1 MARRRLAAL
10 VGLGLA
16 VLVATPGL
24 SCTTVCLLEQEKAVV
39 AYNYDF
45 HPSEGLVLVNKR
57 GTKTISALRTQAAA
71 WTAAYG
77 SVTFN
82 QFGRDNPMTGINEK
96 GLVVAQMWLDKT
108 RYPPADAR
116 PAIGIL
122 EWIQYN
128 LDRHASVAEVVTN
141 AEAVRPTS
149 RSPIHYLVADAGGD
163 TATLEFLDEKLV
175 IHRGATMPVRAL
187 ANSTY
192 ADSVAA
198 FERAKSSGVM
208 PVTVSSIDRFVRA
221 AMLAGKGGAE
231 PIGRGFEILASVAQ
245 PHFTRWSVVYDM
257 SAREVHFRTE
267 GNQAIRRLALA
278 GLDFSCATP
287 VKMLDVTAGGA
298 GDVDAA
304 LADYTMAANRALIES
319 SFAKTPFLREV
330 PAAVKDALAAH
341 PSVTSSCAPAD
352 SRRTPGNSSR

>member
-1 MARRRLAAL
+1 MARRHLGAL
-10 VGLGLA
+10 VGLGVA
-16 VLVATPGL
+16 VLIAPPVL
-24 SCTTVCLLEQEKAVV
+24 SCTTVCLLEKEKAVV

-45 HPSEGLVLVNKR
+45 HSPEGLVLVNKR
-57 GTKTISALRTQAAA
+57 GTKKVGAVRSQGAT
-71 WTAAYG
+71 WTATYG

-82 QFGRDNPMTGINEK
+82 QFGRDNPMTGINKK
-96 GLVVAQMWLDKT
+96 GLVVAQMWLDET

-128 LDRHASVAEVVTN
+128 LDRHASVAEVVAQ

-149 RSPIHYLVADAGGD
+149 RYPIHYLVADVSGD
-163 TATLEFLDEKLV
+163 AATLEFLDEKLV
-175 IHRGATMPVRAL
+175 VRRGATMPVRAL

-198 FERAKSSGVM
+198 FEKAKSNGVM

-221 AMLAGKGGAE
+221 AMLAGQSNAE

-245 PHFTRWSVVYDM
+245 PYFTRWSVVYDL

-278 GLDFSCATP
+278 GLDLSCTAP
-287 VKMLDVTAGGA
+287 VKMLDVTSGSPGDVGGA
-298 GDVDAA
+298 LV
-304 LADYTMAANRALIES
+304 DYTMAANRALIES
-319 SFAKTPFLREV
+319 AFTKTPFLREV
-330 PAAVKDALAAH
+330 PAAKDALAAH
-341 PSVTSSCAPAD
+341 PSMTSSCAPA
-352 SRRTPGNSSR
+352 G